1 MNDLKVPAGRGCVS
15 FQQRIVIEIKF
26 DGIMIGSCTLFEI
39 WVSSLAGDGC
49 LENGCYPNSGS
60 FRVTANPGCMSTAI
74 PSDDCDIVRAGAD

>member
-1 MNDLKVPAGRGCVS
+1 M
-15 FQQRIVIEIKF
+15 
-26 DGIMIGSCTLFEI
+26 FEI

-74 PSDDCDIVRAGAD
+74 PFDDCDIVRAGAD